1 MGYFHK
7 ILSFTKKMYYRIQPS
22 KESLYPNCRNN

>member
-1 MGYFHK
+1 
-7 ILSFTKKMYYRIQPS
+7 MYYRIQPS